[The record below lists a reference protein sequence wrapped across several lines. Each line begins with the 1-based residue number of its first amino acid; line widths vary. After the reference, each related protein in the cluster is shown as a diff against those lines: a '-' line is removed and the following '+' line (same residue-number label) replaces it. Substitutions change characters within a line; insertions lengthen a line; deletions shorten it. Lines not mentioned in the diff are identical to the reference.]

1 MAALLSGMALPLQNE
16 DAAHSFRRPENRAAT
31 RPTLELRSAMFATP
45 AFAQTAGAAAGAG
58 PQDMLIQFLPLV
70 GLVVL
75 FYFLMIRP
83 QQRRM
88 KQHQQMITNLKRN
101 DTVVLNSGV
110 IGKVVRVEDKE
121 IGLEI
126 AQGVTIKVV
135 KGMIAEVRV
144 RGEPAP
150 ANDSKA

>member
-16 DAAHSFRRPENRAAT
+16 DAAHSFRRLENRAAT
-31 RPTLELRSAMFATP
+31 RPTPELRSAMFATP
-45 AFAQTAGAAAGAG
+45 AFAQTAAGAAAGG

-101 DTVVLNSGV
+101 DVVVLSSGV

-121 IGLEI
+121 VGLEI